1 MSEFDTLK
9 DLKADLKKKITEERQ
24 KDADRVFEEN
34 LMNQV
39 AENITADIPDVMV
52 ENQAHQFLDNFKMQ
66 LAQQGLQY
74 DQYMKA
80 TGTDEAQ
87 LLADAKEPALKQ
99 VRMDLAMAAII
110 KEENIDATDE
120 EVAAEFQRMADQYGM
135 DLETVKKYL
144 QAEQVKDQLKSQKAI
159 AVVVLTTVLLIGLGV
174 LFPSRP
180 VSFATLKAKLT
191 KRDAVAVFP
200 GRCWPE
206 RIVGA
211 VLSFGVLTALIFTVY
226 ASNTLYN
233 SFRVSNAYYVPSVFN
248 ELGFPYCFCHQF
260 TTYPVD
266 KPEGFSKSE
275 AAGWE
280 TGGQTGL
287 GKDVSVILVMNEAFS
302 DLTDQSM
309 FNWTEETD
317 PLPNLHALQK
327 DPHAL
332 SGHIVVP
339 GFAGGTAN
347 TEFDAL
353 TGMQTTA
360 LSVTATSAM
369 RVVNRNLDSLF
380 RVFGADGYRTSFYHP
395 GDAWFYNRENVY
407 RWLGAEHEV
416 FAKDMKNL
424 EYKGRWVTDDYMA
437 GLIEEEFETAVSEGR
452 PLFNY
457 TTTIQNHMS
466 YTADKYGEGYVF
478 PPVSTT
484 ADISPETRSML
495 EVYTEGVRDA
505 DAMLGRL
512 TAYFAEREEPVVLV
526 FYGDHLPYLGDN
538 QKGYAELGSEVSIP
552 ENERED
558 ILCSYKTPYV
568 LWANDA
574 AADTLNWSEAVAALD
589 LPEDGVLSASFLG
602 SVLLDLTGRAG
613 ESPWFDFLSS
623 LRRIAPVVQKK
634 TYILAD
640 GSVLPQRILNEQT
653 DEASMELKDAVRK
666 WRCWS
671 YYKLKYAD
679 VG

>member
-1 MSEFDTLK
+1 MKGLYVLK
-9 DLKADLKKKITEERQ
+9 EKRIYKRELPLW
-24 KDADRVFEEN
+24 
-34 LMNQV
+34 
-39 AENITADIPDVMV
+39 
-52 ENQAHQFLDNFKMQ
+52 
-66 LAQQGLQY
+66 GS
-74 DQYMKA
+74 
-80 TGTDEAQ
+80 
-87 LLADAKEPALKQ
+87 LLAAVLLAGCITLLALWCQPNALRTVLAGFKAQPLLIVLNALPIGLLLLAFAFLFRNVFYSGALVNFFVCALSLANRVKIEVRDEPVFPRDFSLLRE
-99 VRMDLAMAAII
+99 VGSAIQSFDI
-110 KEENIDATDE
+110 RYP
-120 EVAAEFQRMADQYGM
+120 V
-135 DLETVKKYL
+135 
-144 QAEQVKDQLKSQKAI
+144 KAI
-159 AVVVLTTVLLIGLGV
+159 AVVVLTTALLVGLGV

-180 VSFATLKAKLT
+180 VSFAALKAKLT
-191 KRDAVAVFP
+191 KRDAAAAFP
-200 GRCWPE
+200 GRGWPE

-226 ASNTLYN
+226 ASNDLYN
-233 SFRVSNAYYVPSVFN
+233 SFRVSNAYYVPAVFN

-280 TGGQTGL
+280 TGEQPGL
-287 GKDVSVILVMNEAFS
+287 GKDVNIIMVMNEAFS
-302 DLTDQSM
+302 DITDGSM
-309 FNWTEETD
+309 FNWAEGDD
-317 PLPNLHALQK
+317 PLPNLHALQN

-332 SGHIVVP
+332 TGHIVVP

-347 TEFDAL
+347 TEFDVL
-353 TGMQTTA
+353 TGMQTNA
-360 LSVTATSAM
+360 LSDTTTSAM
-369 RVVNRNLDSLF
+369 RVINRNLDSLF
-380 RVFGADGYRTSFYHP
+380 RVFDADGYRTSFYHP

-416 FAKDMKNL
+416 FAKDMKDL

-437 GLIEEEFETAVSEGR
+437 GQIEQEFETAVSEGR

-466 YTADKYGEGYVF
+466 YTADKYGEGHTF
-478 PPVSTT
+478 APVSVT
-484 ADISPETRSML
+484 ADISDETRTML

-512 TAYFAEREEPVVLV
+512 TAYFAERSEPVVLV

-538 QKGYAELGSEVSIP
+538 QKGYAELGSEVAIA
-552 ENERED
+552 ENDRTD

-568 LWANDA
+568 IWTNAA
-574 AADTLNWSEAVAALD
+574 AADALD
-589 LPEDGVLSASFLG
+589 WEAAAKQLVLPEDGTVSAAFLG
-602 SVLLDLTGRAG
+602 SVLLDLTGRGG

-623 LRRIAPVVQKK
+623 VRRLVPVVQKK
-634 TYILAD
+634 IYILTD
-640 GSVLPQRILNEQT
+640 GELIANRDLLERT
-653 DEASMELKDAVRK
+653 DETAAALKAAIRK

-671 YYKLKYAD
+671 YYKLKYAE

>member
-1 MSEFDTLK
+1 MKEKRFH
-9 DLKADLKKKITEERQ
+9 KIELPLWGS
-24 KDADRVFEEN
+24 F
-34 LMNQV
+34 
-39 AENITADIPDVMV
+39 
-52 ENQAHQFLDNFKMQ
+52 
-66 LAQQGLQY
+66 
-74 DQYMKA
+74 
-80 TGTDEAQ
+80 
-87 LLADAKEPALKQ
+87 LLAVLLAGCITLLALWCQPNALRSVLAVFRGQPLLIVLNALPVGLLLLTFAFLFRNVFYSGALVNFFVCALSLANRVKIEVRDEPVFPRDFSLLRE
-99 VRMDLAMAAII
+99 VGSAIQSFDI
-110 KEENIDATDE
+110 RYP
-120 EVAAEFQRMADQYGM
+120 V
-135 DLETVKKYL
+135 
-144 QAEQVKDQLKSQKAI
+144 KAI
-159 AVVVLTTVLLIGLGV
+159 AVVVLTTALLVGLGV

-180 VSFATLKAKLT
+180 VSFAALKAKLT
-191 KRDAVAVFP
+191 KRDAAAAFP
-200 GRCWPE
+200 GRGWPE

-226 ASNTLYN
+226 ASNDLYN
-233 SFRVSNAYYVPSVFN
+233 SFRVSNAYYVPAVFN

-280 TGGQTGL
+280 TGEQPGL
-287 GKDVSVILVMNEAFS
+287 GKDVNIIMVMNEAFS
-302 DLTDQSM
+302 DITDGSM
-309 FNWTEETD
+309 FNWAEGDD
-317 PLPNLHALQK
+317 PLPNLHALQN

-332 SGHIVVP
+332 TGHIVVP

-347 TEFDAL
+347 TEFDVL
-353 TGMQTTA
+353 TGMQTNA
-360 LSVTATSAM
+360 LSDTTTSAM
-369 RVVNRNLDSLF
+369 RVINRNLDSLF
-380 RVFGADGYRTSFYHP
+380 RVFDADGYRTSFYHP

-416 FAKDMKNL
+416 FAKDMKDL

-437 GLIEEEFETAVSEGR
+437 GQIEQEFETAVSEGR

-466 YTADKYGEGYVF
+466 YTADKYGEGHTF
-478 PPVSTT
+478 APVSVT
-484 ADISPETRSML
+484 ADISDETRTML

-512 TAYFAEREEPVVLV
+512 TAYFAERSEPVVLV

-538 QKGYAELGSEVSIP
+538 QKGYAELGSEVAIA
-552 ENERED
+552 ENDRTD

-568 LWANDA
+568 IWTNAA
-574 AADTLNWSEAVAALD
+574 AADALD
-589 LPEDGVLSASFLG
+589 WEAAAKQLALPEDGTVSAAFLG
-602 SVLLDLTGRAG
+602 SVLLDLTGRGG

-623 LRRIAPVVQKK
+623 VRRLVPVVQKK
-634 TYILAD
+634 IYILTD
-640 GSVLPQRILNEQT
+640 GELIANRDLLERT
-653 DEASMELKDAVRK
+653 DETAAALKAAIRK

-671 YYKLKYAD
+671 YYKLKYAE

>member
-1 MSEFDTLK
+1 MKGLYVLK
-9 DLKADLKKKITEERQ
+9 EKRIYKRELPLW
-24 KDADRVFEEN
+24 
-34 LMNQV
+34 
-39 AENITADIPDVMV
+39 
-52 ENQAHQFLDNFKMQ
+52 
-66 LAQQGLQY
+66 GS
-74 DQYMKA
+74 
-80 TGTDEAQ
+80 
-87 LLADAKEPALKQ
+87 LLAAVLLAGCITLLALWCQPNALRTVLAGFKAQPLLIVLNALPIGLLLLAFAFLFRNVFYSGALVNFFVCALSLANRVKIEVRDEPVFPRDFSLLRE
-99 VRMDLAMAAII
+99 VGSAIQSYDI
-110 KEENIDATDE
+110 RYP
-120 EVAAEFQRMADQYGM
+120 V
-135 DLETVKKYL
+135 
-144 QAEQVKDQLKSQKAI
+144 KAI

-180 VSFATLKAKLT
+180 VSFAALKAKLT

-266 KPEGFSKSE
+266 RPEGFSKSE

-280 TGGQTGL
+280 TGGQAGL

-302 DLTDQSM
+302 DLTDQPM
-309 FNWTEETD
+309 FNRTEETD

-327 DPHAL
+327 DPHTL

-353 TGMQTTA
+353 TGMQTNA

-466 YTADKYGEGYVF
+466 YTADKYGEGHTF
-478 PPVSTT
+478 APVSTT

-574 AADTLNWSEAVAALD
+574 AADTLNWNEAVAALD

-653 DEASMELKDAVRK
+653 DESSMELKDAVRK

>member
-1 MSEFDTLK
+1 MKGLYVLK
-9 DLKADLKKKITEERQ
+9 EKRIYKRELPLW
-24 KDADRVFEEN
+24 
-34 LMNQV
+34 
-39 AENITADIPDVMV
+39 
-52 ENQAHQFLDNFKMQ
+52 
-66 LAQQGLQY
+66 GS
-74 DQYMKA
+74 
-80 TGTDEAQ
+80 
-87 LLADAKEPALKQ
+87 LLAAVLLAGCITLLALWCQPNALRTVLAGFKAQPLLIVLNALPIGLLLLAFAFLFRNVFYSGALVNFFVCALSLANRVKIEVRDEPVFPRDFSLLRE
-99 VRMDLAMAAII
+99 VGSAIQSFDI
-110 KEENIDATDE
+110 RYP
-120 EVAAEFQRMADQYGM
+120 V
-135 DLETVKKYL
+135 
-144 QAEQVKDQLKSQKAI
+144 KAI
-159 AVVVLTTVLLIGLGV
+159 AVVVLTTALLVGLGV

-180 VSFATLKAKLT
+180 VSFAALKAKLT
-191 KRDAVAVFP
+191 KRDAAAAFP

-226 ASNTLYN
+226 ASNDLYN

-280 TGGQTGL
+280 TGEQSGL
-287 GKDVSVILVMNEAFS
+287 GKDVNIIMVMNEAFS
-302 DLTDQSM
+302 DITDGSM
-309 FNWTEETD
+309 FNWAEGDD
-317 PLPNLHALQK
+317 PLPNLHALQN

-332 SGHIVVP
+332 TGHIVVP

-347 TEFDAL
+347 TEFDVL
-353 TGMQTTA
+353 TGMQTNA
-360 LSVTATSAM
+360 LSDTTTSAM
-369 RVVNRNLDSLF
+369 RVINRNLDSLF
-380 RVFGADGYRTSFYHP
+380 RVFDADGYRTSFYHP

-416 FAKDMKNL
+416 FAKDMKDL

-437 GLIEEEFETAVSEGR
+437 GQIEQEFETAVSEGR

-466 YTADKYGEGYVF
+466 YTADKYGEGHTF
-478 PPVSTT
+478 APVSVT
-484 ADISPETRSML
+484 ADISDETRTML

-512 TAYFAEREEPVVLV
+512 TAYFAERSEPVVLV

-538 QKGYAELGSEVSIP
+538 QKGYAELGSEVAIA
-552 ENERED
+552 ENDRTD

-568 LWANDA
+568 IWTNAA
-574 AADTLNWSEAVAALD
+574 AADALD
-589 LPEDGVLSASFLG
+589 WEAAAKQLALPEDGTVSAAFLG
-602 SVLLDLTGRAG
+602 SVLLDLTGRGG

-623 LRRIAPVVQKK
+623 VRRLVPVVQKK
-634 TYILAD
+634 IYILTD
-640 GSVLPQRILNEQT
+640 GELIANRDLLERT
-653 DEASMELKDAVRK
+653 DETAAALKAAIRK

-671 YYKLKYAD
+671 YYKLKYAE

>member
-1 MSEFDTLK
+1 MKGLYVLK
-9 DLKADLKKKITEERQ
+9 EKRIYKRELPLW
-24 KDADRVFEEN
+24 
-34 LMNQV
+34 
-39 AENITADIPDVMV
+39 
-52 ENQAHQFLDNFKMQ
+52 
-66 LAQQGLQY
+66 GS
-74 DQYMKA
+74 
-80 TGTDEAQ
+80 
-87 LLADAKEPALKQ
+87 LLAAVLLAGCITLLALWCQPNALRTVLAGFKAQPLLIVLNALPIGLLLLTFAFLFRNVFYSGALVNFFVCALSLANRVKIEVRDEPVFPRDFSLLRE
-99 VRMDLAMAAII
+99 VGSAIQSYDI
-110 KEENIDATDE
+110 RYP
-120 EVAAEFQRMADQYGM
+120 V
-135 DLETVKKYL
+135 
-144 QAEQVKDQLKSQKAI
+144 KAI
-159 AVVVLTTVLLIGLGV
+159 AVVVLTTALLIGLGV

-180 VSFATLKAKLT
+180 VSFAALKAKLT

-206 RIVGA
+206 RILGA

-302 DLTDQSM
+302 DLTDQPM

-327 DPHAL
+327 DPHTL

-347 TEFDAL
+347 TEFDVL
-353 TGMQTTA
+353 TGMQTNA

-416 FAKDMKNL
+416 FAKDMKDL

-466 YTADKYGEGYVF
+466 YTADKYGEGY
-478 PPVSTT
+478 
-484 ADISPETRSML
+484 A
-495 EVYTEGVRDA
+495 
-505 DAMLGRL
+505 
-512 TAYFAEREEPVVLV
+512 FAPGLHH
-526 FYGDHLPYLGDN
+526 G
-538 QKGYAELGSEVSIP
+538 GY
-552 ENERED
+552 
-558 ILCSYKTPYV
+558 
-568 LWANDA
+568 
-574 AADTLNWSEAVAALD
+574 
-589 LPEDGVLSASFLG
+589 
-602 SVLLDLTGRAG
+602 
-613 ESPWFDFLSS
+613 
-623 LRRIAPVVQKK
+623 LRRRPAPCWRSTPK
-634 TYILAD
+634 
-640 GSVLPQRILNEQT
+640 
-653 DEASMELKDAVRK
+653 ASGTPTP
-666 WRCWS
+666 CW
-671 YYKLKYAD
+671 A
-679 VG
+679 G

>member
-1 MSEFDTLK
+1 MKEKRFH
-9 DLKADLKKKITEERQ
+9 KIELPLWGS
-24 KDADRVFEEN
+24 F
-34 LMNQV
+34 
-39 AENITADIPDVMV
+39 
-52 ENQAHQFLDNFKMQ
+52 
-66 LAQQGLQY
+66 
-74 DQYMKA
+74 
-80 TGTDEAQ
+80 
-87 LLADAKEPALKQ
+87 LLAVLLAGCITLLALWCQPNALRTVLAVFRGQPLLIVLNALPVGLLLLTFAFLFRNIFYSGALVNFFVCALSLANRVKIEVRDEPVFPRDFSLLRE
-99 VRMDLAMAAII
+99 VGSAIQSYDI
-110 KEENIDATDE
+110 RYP
-120 EVAAEFQRMADQYGM
+120 V
-135 DLETVKKYL
+135 
-144 QAEQVKDQLKSQKAI
+144 KAI
-159 AVVVLTTVLLIGLGV
+159 AVVALTTVLLIGLGV

-180 VSFATLKAKLT
+180 VSFAALKAKLT

-200 GRCWPE
+200 GRCWIE

-226 ASNTLYN
+226 ASNDLYN
-233 SFRVSNAYYVPSVFN
+233 SFRVSNAYYVPAVFN

-280 TGGQTGL
+280 TGEQPGL
-287 GKDVSVILVMNEAFS
+287 GKDVNIIMVMNEAFS
-302 DLTDQSM
+302 DITDGSM
-309 FNWTEETD
+309 FNWAEGDD
-317 PLPNLHALQK
+317 PLPNLHALQN

-332 SGHIVVP
+332 TGHIVVP

-347 TEFDAL
+347 TEFDVL
-353 TGMQTTA
+353 TGMQTNA
-360 LSVTATSAM
+360 LSDTTTSAM
-369 RVVNRNLDSLF
+369 RVINRNLDSLF

-407 RWLGAEHEV
+407 RWLGAENTV
-416 FAKDMKNL
+416 FAKDMQDP

-437 GLIEEEFETAVSEGR
+437 GQIEEEFETAVSEGR

-466 YTADKYGEGYVF
+466 YTADKYGEGHTF
-478 PPVSTT
+478 APVSVT
-484 ADISPETRSML
+484 ADISDETRTML

-512 TAYFAEREEPVVLV
+512 TAYFAERSEPVVLV

-538 QKGYAELGSEVSIP
+538 QKGYAELGSEVAIA
-552 ENERED
+552 ENDRTD

-568 LWANDA
+568 IWTNAA
-574 AADTLNWSEAVAALD
+574 AADALD
-589 LPEDGVLSASFLG
+589 WEAAAKQLVLPEDGTVSAAFLG
-602 SVLLDLTGRAG
+602 SVLLDLTGRGG

-623 LRRIAPVVQKK
+623 VRRLVPVVQKK
-634 TYILAD
+634 IYILTD
-640 GSVLPQRILNEQT
+640 GELIANRDLLERT
-653 DEASMELKDAVRK
+653 DETAAALKAAIRK

-671 YYKLKYAD
+671 YYKLKYAE

>member
-1 MSEFDTLK
+1 MKGLYVLK
-9 DLKADLKKKITEERQ
+9 EKRIYKRELPLW
-24 KDADRVFEEN
+24 
-34 LMNQV
+34 
-39 AENITADIPDVMV
+39 
-52 ENQAHQFLDNFKMQ
+52 
-66 LAQQGLQY
+66 GS
-74 DQYMKA
+74 
-80 TGTDEAQ
+80 
-87 LLADAKEPALKQ
+87 LLAAVLLAGCITLLALWCQPNALRTVLAGFKAQPLLIVLNALPIGLLLLAFAFLFRNVFYSGALVNFFVCALSLANRVKIEVRDEPVFPRDFSLLRE
-99 VRMDLAMAAII
+99 VGSAIQSYDI
-110 KEENIDATDE
+110 RYP
-120 EVAAEFQRMADQYGM
+120 V
-135 DLETVKKYL
+135 
-144 QAEQVKDQLKSQKAI
+144 KAI
-159 AVVVLTTVLLIGLGV
+159 AVVALTTALLIGLGV

-180 VSFATLKAKLT
+180 VSFAALKAKLT

-200 GRCWPE
+200 GRCWLE

-302 DLTDQSM
+302 DLTDQPM

-353 TGMQTTA
+353 TGMQTNA

-538 QKGYAELGSEVSIP
+538 QKGYAELESEVSIP

>member
-1 MSEFDTLK
+1 MKGLYVLK
-9 DLKADLKKKITEERQ
+9 EKRIYKRELPLW
-24 KDADRVFEEN
+24 
-34 LMNQV
+34 
-39 AENITADIPDVMV
+39 
-52 ENQAHQFLDNFKMQ
+52 
-66 LAQQGLQY
+66 GS
-74 DQYMKA
+74 
-80 TGTDEAQ
+80 
-87 LLADAKEPALKQ
+87 LLAAVLLAGCITLLALWCQPNALRTVLAGFKAQPLLIVLNALPIGLLLLAFAFLFRNVFYSGALVNFFVCALSLANRVKIEVRDEPVFPRDFSLLRE
-99 VRMDLAMAAII
+99 VGSAIQSYDI
-110 KEENIDATDE
+110 RYP
-120 EVAAEFQRMADQYGM
+120 V
-135 DLETVKKYL
+135 
-144 QAEQVKDQLKSQKAI
+144 KAI
-159 AVVVLTTVLLIGLGV
+159 AVVALTTVLLIGLGV

-180 VSFATLKAKLT
+180 VSLAALKAKLT
-191 KRDAVAVFP
+191 KRGTVAVFP
-200 GRCWPE
+200 GRCWLE

-211 VLSFGVLTALIFTVY
+211 AVSLGVLVGLIFTVY
-226 ASNTLYN
+226 ASNGLYN

-302 DLTDQSM
+302 DLTDQPM

-327 DPHAL
+327 DPHTL

-353 TGMQTTA
+353 TGMQTNA

-437 GLIEEEFETAVSEGR
+437 GLIEQEFADTVAAGET
-452 PLFNY
+452 LFHY

-466 YTADKYGEGYVF
+466 YTLDKYGESYAYPEV
-478 PPVSTT
+478 PLNTAVS
-484 ADISPETRSML
+484 DEVETLLR
-495 EVYTEGVRDA
+495 VYTEGARDA

-512 TAYFAEREEPVVLV
+512 VDTFSAVEEPVVLV
-526 FYGDHLPYLGDN
+526 FFGDHLPYLGDN
-538 QKGYAELGSEVSIP
+538 QLAYAELGFTARP
-552 ENERED
+552 EWD
-558 ILCSYKTPYV
+558 ALTSYETPYV
-568 LWANDA
+568 IWANDA
-574 AADTLNWSEAVAALD
+574 AAQALDWEAAVASLD
-589 LPEDGVLSASFLG
+589 LPEDGRLSASFLG
-602 SVLLDLTGRAG
+602 AAVLELTGRTG
-613 ESPWFDFLSS
+613 ESPWFDFLNQ
-623 LRRIAPVVQKK
+623 LRRELPVVQKQA
-634 TYILAD
+634 YQLAD
-640 GSVLPQRILNEQT
+640 GTVTDQLTEEQ
-653 DEASMELKDAVRK
+653 AAKIAK
-666 WRCWS
+666 WRQWS
-671 YYKLKYAD
+671 YYKLMYKEID
-679 VG
+679 

>member
-1 MSEFDTLK
+1 MKEKRFH
-9 DLKADLKKKITEERQ
+9 KIELPLWGS
-24 KDADRVFEEN
+24 F
-34 LMNQV
+34 
-39 AENITADIPDVMV
+39 
-52 ENQAHQFLDNFKMQ
+52 
-66 LAQQGLQY
+66 
-74 DQYMKA
+74 
-80 TGTDEAQ
+80 
-87 LLADAKEPALKQ
+87 LLAVLLAGCITLLALWCQPNALRTVLAGFKAQPLLIVLNALPIGLLLLAFAFLFRNIFYSGALVNFFVCALSLANRVKIEVRDEPVFPRDFSLLRE
-99 VRMDLAMAAII
+99 VGSAIQSFDI
-110 KEENIDATDE
+110 RYP
-120 EVAAEFQRMADQYGM
+120 V
-135 DLETVKKYL
+135 
-144 QAEQVKDQLKSQKAI
+144 KAI
-159 AVVVLTTVLLIGLGV
+159 AVVVLTTALLVGLGV

-180 VSFATLKAKLT
+180 VSFAALKAKLT
-191 KRDAVAVFP
+191 KRDAAAAFP
-200 GRCWPE
+200 GRGWPE

-226 ASNTLYN
+226 ASNDLYN
-233 SFRVSNAYYVPSVFN
+233 SFRVSNAYYVPAVFN

-280 TGGQTGL
+280 TGEQPGL
-287 GKDVSVILVMNEAFS
+287 GKDVNIIMVMNEAFS
-302 DLTDQSM
+302 DITDGSM
-309 FNWTEETD
+309 FNWAEGDD
-317 PLPNLHALQK
+317 PLPNLHALQN

-332 SGHIVVP
+332 TGHIVVP

-347 TEFDAL
+347 TEFDVL
-353 TGMQTTA
+353 TGMQTNA
-360 LSVTATSAM
+360 LSDTTTSAM
-369 RVVNRNLDSLF
+369 RVINRNLDSLF
-380 RVFGADGYRTSFYHP
+380 RVFDADGYRTSFYHP

-416 FAKDMKNL
+416 FAKDMKDL

-437 GLIEEEFETAVSEGR
+437 GQIEQEFETAVSEGR

-466 YTADKYGEGYVF
+466 YTADKYGEGHTF
-478 PPVSTT
+478 APVSVT
-484 ADISPETRSML
+484 ADISDETRTML

-512 TAYFAEREEPVVLV
+512 TAYFAERSEPVVLV

-538 QKGYAELGSEVSIP
+538 QKGYAELGSEVAIA
-552 ENERED
+552 ENDRTD

-568 LWANDA
+568 IWTNAA
-574 AADTLNWSEAVAALD
+574 AADALD
-589 LPEDGVLSASFLG
+589 WEAAAKQLVLPEDGTVSAAFLG
-602 SVLLDLTGRAG
+602 SVLLDLTGRGG

-623 LRRIAPVVQKK
+623 VRRLVPVVQKK
-634 TYILAD
+634 IYILTD
-640 GSVLPQRILNEQT
+640 GELIANRDLLERT
-653 DEASMELKDAVRK
+653 DETAAALKAAIRK

-671 YYKLKYAD
+671 YYKLKYAE

>member
-1 MSEFDTLK
+1 MKGLYVLK
-9 DLKADLKKKITEERQ
+9 EKRIYKRELPLW
-24 KDADRVFEEN
+24 
-34 LMNQV
+34 
-39 AENITADIPDVMV
+39 
-52 ENQAHQFLDNFKMQ
+52 
-66 LAQQGLQY
+66 GS
-74 DQYMKA
+74 
-80 TGTDEAQ
+80 
-87 LLADAKEPALKQ
+87 LLAAVLLAGCITLLALWCQPNALRTVLAGFKAQPLLIVLNALPIGLLLLAFAFLFRNVFYSGALVNFFVCALSLANRVKIEVRDEPVFPRDFSLLRE
-99 VRMDLAMAAII
+99 VGSAIQSYDI
-110 KEENIDATDE
+110 RYP
-120 EVAAEFQRMADQYGM
+120 V
-135 DLETVKKYL
+135 
-144 QAEQVKDQLKSQKAI
+144 KAI
-159 AVVVLTTVLLIGLGV
+159 AVVVLTTALLIGLGV

-180 VSFATLKAKLT
+180 VSFAALKAKLT

-206 RIVGA
+206 RILGA

-280 TGGQTGL
+280 TGEQSGL
-287 GKDVSVILVMNEAFS
+287 GKDVNIIMVMNEAFS
-302 DLTDQSM
+302 DITDGSM
-309 FNWTEETD
+309 FNWAEGDD
-317 PLPNLHALQK
+317 PLPNLHALQN

-332 SGHIVVP
+332 TGHIVVP

-347 TEFDAL
+347 TEFDVL
-353 TGMQTTA
+353 TGMQTNA
-360 LSVTATSAM
+360 LSDTTTSAM
-369 RVVNRNLDSLF
+369 RVINRNLDSLF
-380 RVFGADGYRTSFYHP
+380 RVFDADGYRTSFYHP

-416 FAKDMKNL
+416 FAKDMKDL

-437 GLIEEEFETAVSEGR
+437 GQIEQEFETAVSEGR

-466 YTADKYGEGYVF
+466 YTADKYGEGHTF
-478 PPVSTT
+478 APVSVT
-484 ADISPETRSML
+484 ADISDETRTML

-512 TAYFAEREEPVVLV
+512 TAYFAERSEPVVLV

-538 QKGYAELGSEVSIP
+538 QKGYAELGSEVAIA
-552 ENERED
+552 ENDRTD

-568 LWANDA
+568 IWTNAA
-574 AADTLNWSEAVAALD
+574 AADALD
-589 LPEDGVLSASFLG
+589 WEAAAKQLALPEDGTVSAAFLG
-602 SVLLDLTGRAG
+602 SVLLDLTDRAG

>member
-1 MSEFDTLK
+1 MKGLYVLK
-9 DLKADLKKKITEERQ
+9 EERIY
-24 KDADRVFEEN
+24 KRE
-34 LMNQV
+34 L
-39 AENITADIPDVMV
+39 P
-52 ENQAHQFLDNFKMQ
+52 LW
-66 LAQQGLQY
+66 GS
-74 DQYMKA
+74 
-80 TGTDEAQ
+80 
-87 LLADAKEPALKQ
+87 LLAAVLLAGCITLLALWCQPNALRTVLAGFKAQPLLIVLNALPVGLLLLTFAFLFRNVFYSGALVNFFVCALSLANRVKIEVRDEPVFPRDFSLLRE
-99 VRMDLAMAAII
+99 VGSAIQSYDI
-110 KEENIDATDE
+110 RYP
-120 EVAAEFQRMADQYGM
+120 V
-135 DLETVKKYL
+135 
-144 QAEQVKDQLKSQKAI
+144 KAI
-159 AVVVLTTVLLIGLGV
+159 AVVVLTTALLVGLGV

-180 VSFATLKAKLT
+180 VSFAALKAKLT
-191 KRDAVAVFP
+191 KRDAAAAFP
-200 GRCWPE
+200 GRGWPE

-226 ASNTLYN
+226 ASNDLYN
-233 SFRVSNAYYVPSVFN
+233 SFRVSNAYYVPAVFN

-280 TGGQTGL
+280 TGEQSGL
-287 GKDVSVILVMNEAFS
+287 GKDVNIIMVMNEAFS
-302 DLTDQSM
+302 DITDDSM
-309 FNWTEETD
+309 FNWAEGDD
-317 PLPNLHALQK
+317 PLSNLHALQN

-332 SGHIVVP
+332 TGHIVVP

-347 TEFDAL
+347 TEFDVL
-353 TGMQTTA
+353 TGMQTNA
-360 LSVTATSAM
+360 LSDTTTSAM
-369 RVVNRNLDSLF
+369 RVINRNLDSLF
-380 RVFGADGYRTSFYHP
+380 RVFDADGYRTSFYHP

-416 FAKDMKNL
+416 FAKDMKDL

-466 YTADKYGEGYVF
+466 YTADKYGEGHTF
-478 PPVSTT
+478 APVSVT
-484 ADISPETRSML
+484 ADISDETRTML

-512 TAYFAEREEPVVLV
+512 TAYFAERSEPVVLV

-538 QKGYAELGSEVSIP
+538 QKGYAELGSEVAIA
-552 ENERED
+552 ENDRTD

-568 LWANDA
+568 IWTNAADALDWEA
-574 AADTLNWSEAVAALD
+574 AAKQLA
-589 LPEDGVLSASFLG
+589 LPEDGTVSAAFLG
-602 SVLLDLTGRAG
+602 SVLLDLTDRAG

-671 YYKLKYAD
+671 YYKLKYAE

>member
-1 MSEFDTLK
+1 MKGLYVLK
-9 DLKADLKKKITEERQ
+9 EKRIYKRELPLW
-24 KDADRVFEEN
+24 
-34 LMNQV
+34 
-39 AENITADIPDVMV
+39 
-52 ENQAHQFLDNFKMQ
+52 
-66 LAQQGLQY
+66 GS
-74 DQYMKA
+74 
-80 TGTDEAQ
+80 
-87 LLADAKEPALKQ
+87 LLAAVLLAGCITLLALWCQPNALQTVLAGFKAQPLLIVLNALPIGLLLLTFAFLFRNVFYSGALVNFFVCALSLANRVKIEVRDEPVFPRDFSLLRE
-99 VRMDLAMAAII
+99 VGSAIQSYDI
-110 KEENIDATDE
+110 RYP
-120 EVAAEFQRMADQYGM
+120 V
-135 DLETVKKYL
+135 
-144 QAEQVKDQLKSQKAI
+144 KAI
-159 AVVVLTTVLLIGLGV
+159 AVVVLTTALLIGLGV

-180 VSFATLKAKLT
+180 VSFAALKAKLT

-206 RIVGA
+206 RILGA

-287 GKDVSVILVMNEAFS
+287 GKDISVILVMNEAFS
-302 DLTDQSM
+302 DLTDQPM

-327 DPHAL
+327 DPHTL

-347 TEFDAL
+347 TEFDVL
-353 TGMQTTA
+353 TGMQTNA

-416 FAKDMKNL
+416 FAKDMKDL

-437 GLIEEEFETAVSEGR
+437 GLIEEKFETAVSEGR

-512 TAYFAEREEPVVLV
+512 TAYFAERDEPVVLV

-574 AADTLNWSEAVAALD
+574 AADALNWNEAVAALD

>member
-1 MSEFDTLK
+1 MKGLYVLK
-9 DLKADLKKKITEERQ
+9 EKRIYKRELPLW
-24 KDADRVFEEN
+24 
-34 LMNQV
+34 
-39 AENITADIPDVMV
+39 
-52 ENQAHQFLDNFKMQ
+52 
-66 LAQQGLQY
+66 GS
-74 DQYMKA
+74 
-80 TGTDEAQ
+80 
-87 LLADAKEPALKQ
+87 LLAAVLLAGCITLLALWCQPNALRTVLAVFKAQPLLIVLNALPIGLLLLAFAFLFRNIFYSGALVNFFVCALSLANRVKIEVRDEPVFPRDFSLLRE
-99 VRMDLAMAAII
+99 VGSAIQSFDI
-110 KEENIDATDE
+110 RYP
-120 EVAAEFQRMADQYGM
+120 V
-135 DLETVKKYL
+135 
-144 QAEQVKDQLKSQKAI
+144 KAI
-159 AVVVLTTVLLIGLGV
+159 AVVVLTTALLVGLGV
-174 LFPSRP
+174 LFPSHP
-180 VSFATLKAKLT
+180 VSFAALKAKLT
-191 KRDAVAVFP
+191 KRDAAAAFP

-226 ASNTLYN
+226 ASNDLYN
-233 SFRVSNAYYVPSVFN
+233 SFRVSNAYYVPAVFN

-280 TGGQTGL
+280 TGEQSGL
-287 GKDVSVILVMNEAFS
+287 GKDVNIIMVMNEAFS
-302 DLTDQSM
+302 DITDGSM
-309 FNWTEETD
+309 FNWAEGDD
-317 PLPNLHALQK
+317 PLPNLHALQN

-332 SGHIVVP
+332 TGHIVVP

-347 TEFDAL
+347 TEFDVL
-353 TGMQTTA
+353 TGMQTNA
-360 LSVTATSAM
+360 LSDTTTSAM
-369 RVVNRNLDSLF
+369 RVINRNLDSLF

-407 RWLGAEHEV
+407 RWLGAENTV
-416 FAKDMKNL
+416 FAKDMQDP

-437 GLIEEEFETAVSEGR
+437 GQIEQEFETAVSEGR

-466 YTADKYGEGYVF
+466 YTADKYGEGHTF
-478 PPVSTT
+478 APVSVT
-484 ADISPETRSML
+484 ADISDETRTML

-512 TAYFAEREEPVVLV
+512 TAYFAERSEPVVLV

-538 QKGYAELGSEVSIP
+538 QKGYAELGSEVAIA
-552 ENERED
+552 ENDRTD

-568 LWANDA
+568 IWTNAA
-574 AADTLNWSEAVAALD
+574 AADALD
-589 LPEDGVLSASFLG
+589 WEAAAKQLALPEDGTVSAAFLG
-602 SVLLDLTGRAG
+602 SVLLDLTGRGG

-623 LRRIAPVVQKK
+623 VRRLVPVVQKK
-634 TYILAD
+634 IYILTD
-640 GSVLPQRILNEQT
+640 GELIANRDLLERT
-653 DEASMELKDAVRK
+653 DETAAALKAAIRK

-671 YYKLKYAD
+671 YYKLKYAE

>member
-1 MSEFDTLK
+1 MKGLYVLK
-9 DLKADLKKKITEERQ
+9 EKRIYKRELPLW
-24 KDADRVFEEN
+24 
-34 LMNQV
+34 
-39 AENITADIPDVMV
+39 
-52 ENQAHQFLDNFKMQ
+52 
-66 LAQQGLQY
+66 GS
-74 DQYMKA
+74 
-80 TGTDEAQ
+80 
-87 LLADAKEPALKQ
+87 LLAAVLLAGCITLLALWCQPNALRTVLAGFKAQPLLIVLNALPIGLLLLAFAFLFRNVFYSGALVNFFVCALSLANRVKIEVRDEPVFPRDFSLLRE
-99 VRMDLAMAAII
+99 VGSAIQSFDI
-110 KEENIDATDE
+110 RYP
-120 EVAAEFQRMADQYGM
+120 V
-135 DLETVKKYL
+135 
-144 QAEQVKDQLKSQKAI
+144 KAI
-159 AVVVLTTVLLIGLGV
+159 AVVVLTTALLIGLGV

-180 VSFATLKAKLT
+180 VSFAALKAKLT

-206 RIVGA
+206 RILGA

-280 TGGQTGL
+280 TGEQSGL
-287 GKDVSVILVMNEAFS
+287 GKDVNIIMVMNEAFS
-302 DLTDQSM
+302 DITDGSM
-309 FNWTEETD
+309 FNWAEGDD
-317 PLPNLHALQK
+317 PLPNLHALQN

-332 SGHIVVP
+332 TGHIVVP

-347 TEFDAL
+347 TEFDVL
-353 TGMQTTA
+353 TGMQTNA
-360 LSVTATSAM
+360 LSDTTTSAM
-369 RVVNRNLDSLF
+369 RVINRNLDSLF
-380 RVFGADGYRTSFYHP
+380 RVFDADGYRTSFYHP

-416 FAKDMKNL
+416 FAKDMKDL

-466 YTADKYGEGYVF
+466 YTADKYGEGHTF
-478 PPVSTT
+478 APVSVT
-484 ADISPETRSML
+484 ADISDETRTML

-512 TAYFAEREEPVVLV
+512 TAYFAERSEPVVLV

-538 QKGYAELGSEVSIP
+538 QKGYAELGSEVAIA
-552 ENERED
+552 ENDRTD

-568 LWANDA
+568 IWTNAA
-574 AADTLNWSEAVAALD
+574 AADALD
-589 LPEDGVLSASFLG
+589 WEAAAKQLALPEDGTVSAAFLG
-602 SVLLDLTGRAG
+602 SVLLDLTDRAG

>member
-1 MSEFDTLK
+1 MKGLYVLK
-9 DLKADLKKKITEERQ
+9 EKRIYKRELPLW
-24 KDADRVFEEN
+24 
-34 LMNQV
+34 
-39 AENITADIPDVMV
+39 
-52 ENQAHQFLDNFKMQ
+52 
-66 LAQQGLQY
+66 GS
-74 DQYMKA
+74 
-80 TGTDEAQ
+80 
-87 LLADAKEPALKQ
+87 LLAAVLLAGCITLLALWCQPNALRTVLAGFKAQPLLIVLNALPIGLLLLAFAFLFRNVFYSGALVNFFVCALSLANRVKIEVRDEPVFPRDFSLLRE
-99 VRMDLAMAAII
+99 VGSAIQSYDI
-110 KEENIDATDE
+110 RYP
-120 EVAAEFQRMADQYGM
+120 V
-135 DLETVKKYL
+135 
-144 QAEQVKDQLKSQKAI
+144 KAI
-159 AVVVLTTVLLIGLGV
+159 AVVVLTTALLVGLGV

-180 VSFATLKAKLT
+180 VSFAALKAKLT
-191 KRDAVAVFP
+191 KRDAAAAFP

-226 ASNTLYN
+226 ASNDLYN
-233 SFRVSNAYYVPSVFN
+233 SFRVSNAYYVPAVFN

-275 AAGWE
+275 ATGWE
-280 TGGQTGL
+280 TGEQPGL
-287 GKDVSVILVMNEAFS
+287 GKDVNIIMVMNEAFS
-302 DLTDQSM
+302 DITDDSM
-309 FNWTEETD
+309 FNWAEGDD
-317 PLPNLHALQK
+317 PLPNLHALQN

-332 SGHIVVP
+332 TGHIVVP

-347 TEFDAL
+347 TEFDVL
-353 TGMQTTA
+353 TGMQTNA
-360 LSVTATSAM
+360 LSDTTTSAM
-369 RVVNRNLDSLF
+369 RVINRNLDSLF
-380 RVFGADGYRTSFYHP
+380 RVFDADGYRTSFYHP

-416 FAKDMKNL
+416 FAKDMKDL

-466 YTADKYGEGYVF
+466 YTADKYGEGHTF
-478 PPVSTT
+478 APVSVT
-484 ADISPETRSML
+484 ADISDETRTML

-512 TAYFAEREEPVVLV
+512 TAYFAERSEPVVLV

-538 QKGYAELGSEVSIP
+538 QKGYAELGSEVAIA
-552 ENERED
+552 ENDRTD

-568 LWANDA
+568 IWTNAA
-574 AADTLNWSEAVAALD
+574 AADALD
-589 LPEDGVLSASFLG
+589 WEAAAKQLVLPEDGTVSAAFLG
-602 SVLLDLTGRAG
+602 SVLLDLTGRGG

-671 YYKLKYAD
+671 YYKLKYAE

>member
-1 MSEFDTLK
+1 MKGLYVLK
-9 DLKADLKKKITEERQ
+9 EKRIYKRELPLW
-24 KDADRVFEEN
+24 
-34 LMNQV
+34 
-39 AENITADIPDVMV
+39 
-52 ENQAHQFLDNFKMQ
+52 
-66 LAQQGLQY
+66 GS
-74 DQYMKA
+74 
-80 TGTDEAQ
+80 
-87 LLADAKEPALKQ
+87 LLAAVLLAGCITLLALWCQPNALRTVLAGFKAQPLLIVLNALPIGLLLLAFAFLFRNVFYSGALVNFFVCALSLANRVKIEVRDEPVFPRDFSLLRE
-99 VRMDLAMAAII
+99 VGSAIQSYDI
-110 KEENIDATDE
+110 RYP
-120 EVAAEFQRMADQYGM
+120 V
-135 DLETVKKYL
+135 
-144 QAEQVKDQLKSQKAI
+144 KAI

-180 VSFATLKAKLT
+180 VSFAALKAKLT

-211 VLSFGVLTALIFTVY
+211 VLSFGVLTALLFTVY

-275 AAGWE
+275 ATGWE
-280 TGGQTGL
+280 TGEQPGL
-287 GKDVSVILVMNEAFS
+287 GKDVNIIMVMNEAFS
-302 DLTDQSM
+302 DITNGSM
-309 FNWTEETD
+309 FNWAEGDD
-317 PLPNLHALQK
+317 PLPNLHALQN

-332 SGHIVVP
+332 TGHIVVP

-347 TEFDAL
+347 TEFDVL
-353 TGMQTTA
+353 TGMQTNA
-360 LSVTATSAM
+360 LSDTTTSAM
-369 RVVNRNLDSLF
+369 RVINRNLDSLF
-380 RVFGADGYRTSFYHP
+380 RVFDADGYRTSFYHP

-416 FAKDMKNL
+416 FAKDMKDL

-437 GLIEEEFETAVSEGR
+437 GQIEQEFETAVSEGR

-466 YTADKYGEGYVF
+466 YTADKYGEGHTF
-478 PPVSTT
+478 APVSVT
-484 ADISPETRSML
+484 ADISDETRTML

-512 TAYFAEREEPVVLV
+512 TAYFAERSEPVVLV

-538 QKGYAELGSEVSIP
+538 QKGYAELGSEVAIA
-552 ENERED
+552 ENDRTD

-568 LWANDA
+568 IWTNAA
-574 AADTLNWSEAVAALD
+574 AADALD
-589 LPEDGVLSASFLG
+589 WEAAAKQLALPEDGTVSAAFLG
-602 SVLLDLTGRAG
+602 SVLLDLTGRGG

-623 LRRIAPVVQKK
+623 VRRLVPVVQKK
-634 TYILAD
+634 IYILTD
-640 GSVLPQRILNEQT
+640 GELIANRDLLERT
-653 DEASMELKDAVRK
+653 DETAAALKAAIRK

-671 YYKLKYAD
+671 YYKLKYAE

>member
-1 MSEFDTLK
+1 MKEKRFH
-9 DLKADLKKKITEERQ
+9 KIELPLWGS
-24 KDADRVFEEN
+24 F
-34 LMNQV
+34 
-39 AENITADIPDVMV
+39 
-52 ENQAHQFLDNFKMQ
+52 
-66 LAQQGLQY
+66 
-74 DQYMKA
+74 
-80 TGTDEAQ
+80 
-87 LLADAKEPALKQ
+87 LLAVLLAGCITLLALWCQPNALRSVLAVFRGQPLLIVLNALPVGLLLLTFAFLFRNVFYSGALVNFFVCALSLANRVKIEVRDEPVFPRDFAL
-99 VRMDLAMAAII
+99 VREVGSAMQSYDIRYPVTAII
-110 KEENIDATDE
+110 A
-120 EVAAEFQRMADQYGM
+120 
-135 DLETVKKYL
+135 
-144 QAEQVKDQLKSQKAI
+144 
-159 AVVVLTTVLLIGLGV
+159 VVLTTALLVGLGV
-174 LFPSRP
+174 LFPSHP
-180 VSFATLKAKLT
+180 VSFAALKAKLT
-191 KRDAVAVFP
+191 KRDAAAAFP
-200 GRCWPE
+200 GRGWPE

-226 ASNTLYN
+226 ASNDLYN
-233 SFRVSNAYYVPSVFN
+233 SFRVSNAYYVPAVFN

-280 TGGQTGL
+280 TGEQSGL
-287 GKDVSVILVMNEAFS
+287 GKDVNIIMVMNEAFS
-302 DLTDQSM
+302 DITDGSM
-309 FNWTEETD
+309 FNWAEGDD
-317 PLPNLHALQK
+317 PLPNLHALQN

-332 SGHIVVP
+332 TGHIVVP

-347 TEFDAL
+347 TEFDVL
-353 TGMQTTA
+353 TGMQTNA
-360 LSVTATSAM
+360 LSDTTTSAM
-369 RVVNRNLDSLF
+369 RVINRNLDSLF
-380 RVFGADGYRTSFYHP
+380 RVFDADGYRTSFYHP

-416 FAKDMKNL
+416 FAKDMKDL

-466 YTADKYGEGYVF
+466 YTADKYGEGHTF
-478 PPVSTT
+478 APVSVT
-484 ADISPETRSML
+484 ADISDETRTML

-512 TAYFAEREEPVVLV
+512 TAYFAERSEPVVLV

-538 QKGYAELGSEVSIP
+538 QKGYAELGSEVAIA
-552 ENERED
+552 ENDRTD

-568 LWANDA
+568 IWTNAA
-574 AADTLNWSEAVAALD
+574 AADALD
-589 LPEDGVLSASFLG
+589 WEAAARQLALPEDGTVSAAFLG
-602 SVLLDLTGRAG
+602 SVLLDLTGRGG

-623 LRRIAPVVQKK
+623 VRRLVPVVQKK
-634 TYILAD
+634 IYILTD
-640 GSVLPQRILNEQT
+640 GELIANRDLLERT
-653 DEASMELKDAVRK
+653 DETAAALKAAIRK

-671 YYKLKYAD
+671 YYKLKYAE

>member
-1 MSEFDTLK
+1 MKEKRFH
-9 DLKADLKKKITEERQ
+9 KIELPLWGS
-24 KDADRVFEEN
+24 F
-34 LMNQV
+34 
-39 AENITADIPDVMV
+39 
-52 ENQAHQFLDNFKMQ
+52 
-66 LAQQGLQY
+66 
-74 DQYMKA
+74 
-80 TGTDEAQ
+80 
-87 LLADAKEPALKQ
+87 LLAVLLAGCITLLALWCQPNALRTVLAGFKAQPLLIVLNALPIGLLLLAFAFLFRNVFYSGALVNFFVCALSLANRVKIEVRDEPVFPRDFSLLRE
-99 VRMDLAMAAII
+99 VGSAIQSFDI
-110 KEENIDATDE
+110 RYP
-120 EVAAEFQRMADQYGM
+120 V
-135 DLETVKKYL
+135 
-144 QAEQVKDQLKSQKAI
+144 KAI
-159 AVVVLTTVLLIGLGV
+159 AVVVLTTALLVGLGV

-180 VSFATLKAKLT
+180 VSFAALKAKLT
-191 KRDAVAVFP
+191 KRDAAAAFP

-226 ASNTLYN
+226 ASNDLYN
-233 SFRVSNAYYVPSVFN
+233 SFRVSNAYYVPAVFN

-275 AAGWE
+275 ATGWE
-280 TGGQTGL
+280 TGEQPGL
-287 GKDVSVILVMNEAFS
+287 GKDVNIIMVMNEAFS
-302 DLTDQSM
+302 DITDGSM
-309 FNWTEETD
+309 FNWAEGDD
-317 PLPNLHALQK
+317 PLPNLHALQN

-332 SGHIVVP
+332 TGHIVVP

-347 TEFDAL
+347 TEFDVL
-353 TGMQTTA
+353 TGMQTNA
-360 LSVTATSAM
+360 LSDTTTSAM
-369 RVVNRNLDSLF
+369 RVINRNLDSLF
-380 RVFGADGYRTSFYHP
+380 RVFDADGYRTSFYHP

-416 FAKDMKNL
+416 FAKDMKDL

-437 GLIEEEFETAVSEGR
+437 GQIEQEFETAVSEGR

-466 YTADKYGEGYVF
+466 YTADKYGEGHTF
-478 PPVSTT
+478 APVSVT
-484 ADISPETRSML
+484 ADISDETRTML

-512 TAYFAEREEPVVLV
+512 TAYFAERSEPVVLV

-538 QKGYAELGSEVSIP
+538 QKGYAELGSEVAIA
-552 ENERED
+552 ENDRTD

-568 LWANDA
+568 IWTNAA
-574 AADTLNWSEAVAALD
+574 AADALD
-589 LPEDGVLSASFLG
+589 WEAAAKQLVLPEDGTVSAAFLG
-602 SVLLDLTGRAG
+602 SVLLDLTGRGG

-623 LRRIAPVVQKK
+623 VRRLVPVVQKK
-634 TYILAD
+634 IYIRTD
-640 GSVLPQRILNEQT
+640 GELIANRDLLERT
-653 DEASMELKDAVRK
+653 DETSAALKAAIRK

-671 YYKLKYAD
+671 YYKLKYAE

>member
-1 MSEFDTLK
+1 MKGLYVLK
-9 DLKADLKKKITEERQ
+9 EKRIYKRELPLW
-24 KDADRVFEEN
+24 
-34 LMNQV
+34 
-39 AENITADIPDVMV
+39 
-52 ENQAHQFLDNFKMQ
+52 
-66 LAQQGLQY
+66 GS
-74 DQYMKA
+74 
-80 TGTDEAQ
+80 
-87 LLADAKEPALKQ
+87 LLAAVLLAGCITLLALWCQPNALRTVLAGFKAQPLLIVLNALPIGLLLLAFAFLFRNVFYSGALVNFFVCALSLANRVKIEVRDEPVFPRDFAL
-99 VRMDLAMAAII
+99 VREVGSAMQSYDIRYPVTAII
-110 KEENIDATDE
+110 A
-120 EVAAEFQRMADQYGM
+120 
-135 DLETVKKYL
+135 
-144 QAEQVKDQLKSQKAI
+144 
-159 AVVVLTTVLLIGLGV
+159 VVLTTALLVGLGV

-180 VSFATLKAKLT
+180 VSFAALKAKLT
-191 KRDAVAVFP
+191 KRDAAAAFP

-226 ASNTLYN
+226 ASNDLYN
-233 SFRVSNAYYVPSVFN
+233 SFRVSNAYYVPAVFN

-275 AAGWE
+275 ATGWE
-280 TGGQTGL
+280 TGEQPGL
-287 GKDVSVILVMNEAFS
+287 GKDVNIIMVMNEAFS
-302 DLTDQSM
+302 DITDGSM
-309 FNWTEETD
+309 FNWAEGDD
-317 PLPNLHALQK
+317 PLPNLHALQN

-332 SGHIVVP
+332 TGHIVVP

-347 TEFDAL
+347 TEFDVL
-353 TGMQTTA
+353 TGMQTNA
-360 LSVTATSAM
+360 LSDTTTSAM
-369 RVVNRNLDSLF
+369 RVINRNLDSLF
-380 RVFGADGYRTSFYHP
+380 RVFDADGYRTSFYHP

-416 FAKDMKNL
+416 FAKDMKDL

-466 YTADKYGEGYVF
+466 YTADKYGEGHTF
-478 PPVSTT
+478 APVSVT
-484 ADISPETRSML
+484 ADISDETRTML

-512 TAYFAEREEPVVLV
+512 TAYFAERSEPVVLV

-538 QKGYAELGSEVSIP
+538 QKGYAELGSEVAIA
-552 ENERED
+552 ENDRTD

-568 LWANDA
+568 IWTNAA
-574 AADTLNWSEAVAALD
+574 AADALD
-589 LPEDGVLSASFLG
+589 WEAAAKQLALPEDGTVSAAFLG
-602 SVLLDLTGRAG
+602 SVLLDLTGRGG

-623 LRRIAPVVQKK
+623 VRRLVPVVQKK
-634 TYILAD
+634 IYILTD
-640 GSVLPQRILNEQT
+640 GELIANRDLLERT
-653 DEASMELKDAVRK
+653 DETAAALKAAIRK

-671 YYKLKYAD
+671 YYKLKYAE

>member
-1 MSEFDTLK
+1 MKEKRFH
-9 DLKADLKKKITEERQ
+9 KIELPLWGS
-24 KDADRVFEEN
+24 F
-34 LMNQV
+34 
-39 AENITADIPDVMV
+39 
-52 ENQAHQFLDNFKMQ
+52 
-66 LAQQGLQY
+66 
-74 DQYMKA
+74 
-80 TGTDEAQ
+80 
-87 LLADAKEPALKQ
+87 LLAVLLAGCITLLALWCQPNALRTVLAVFRGQPLLIVLNALPVGLLLLTFAFLFRNIFYSGALVNFFVCALSLANRVKIEVRDEPVFPRDFSLLRE
-99 VRMDLAMAAII
+99 VGSAIQSYDI
-110 KEENIDATDE
+110 RYP
-120 EVAAEFQRMADQYGM
+120 V
-135 DLETVKKYL
+135 
-144 QAEQVKDQLKSQKAI
+144 KAI
-159 AVVVLTTVLLIGLGV
+159 AVVALTTVLLIGLGV

-180 VSFATLKAKLT
+180 VSFAALKAKLT

-200 GRCWPE
+200 GRCWIE

-226 ASNTLYN
+226 ASNDLYN
-233 SFRVSNAYYVPSVFN
+233 SFRVSNAYYVPAVFN

-280 TGGQTGL
+280 TGEQPGL
-287 GKDVSVILVMNEAFS
+287 GKDVNIIMVMNEAFS
-302 DLTDQSM
+302 DITDGSM
-309 FNWTEETD
+309 FNWAEGDD
-317 PLPNLHALQK
+317 PLPNLHALQN

-332 SGHIVVP
+332 TGHIVVP

-347 TEFDAL
+347 TEFDVL
-353 TGMQTTA
+353 TGMQTNA
-360 LSVTATSAM
+360 LSDTTTSAM
-369 RVVNRNLDSLF
+369 RVINRNLDSLF

-407 RWLGAEHEV
+407 RWLGAENTV
-416 FAKDMKNL
+416 FAKDMQDP

-437 GLIEEEFETAVSEGR
+437 GQIEEEFETAVSEGR

-466 YTADKYGEGYVF
+466 YTADKYGEGHTF
-478 PPVSTT
+478 APVSVT
-484 ADISPETRSML
+484 ADISDETRTML

-512 TAYFAEREEPVVLV
+512 TAYFAERSEPVVLV

-538 QKGYAELGSEVSIP
+538 QKGYAELGSEVAIA
-552 ENERED
+552 ENDRTD

-568 LWANDA
+568 IWTNAA
-574 AADTLNWSEAVAALD
+574 AADALD
-589 LPEDGVLSASFLG
+589 WEAAAKQLALPEDGTVSAAFLG
-602 SVLLDLTGRAG
+602 SVLLDLTGRGG

-623 LRRIAPVVQKK
+623 VRRLVPVVQKK
-634 TYILAD
+634 TYILTD
-640 GSVLPQRILNEQT
+640 GELIANRDLLERT
-653 DEASMELKDAVRK
+653 DETAAALKAAIRK

-671 YYKLKYAD
+671 YYKLKYAE

>member
-1 MSEFDTLK
+1 MKEKRFH
-9 DLKADLKKKITEERQ
+9 KIELPLWGS
-24 KDADRVFEEN
+24 F
-34 LMNQV
+34 
-39 AENITADIPDVMV
+39 
-52 ENQAHQFLDNFKMQ
+52 
-66 LAQQGLQY
+66 
-74 DQYMKA
+74 
-80 TGTDEAQ
+80 
-87 LLADAKEPALKQ
+87 LLAVLLAGCITLLALWCQPNALRTVLAGFKAQPLLIVLNALPVGLLLLTFAFLFRNVFYSGALVNFFVCALSLANRVKIEVRDEPVFPRDFSLLRE
-99 VRMDLAMAAII
+99 VGSAIQSYDI
-110 KEENIDATDE
+110 RYP
-120 EVAAEFQRMADQYGM
+120 V
-135 DLETVKKYL
+135 
-144 QAEQVKDQLKSQKAI
+144 KAI
-159 AVVVLTTVLLIGLGV
+159 AVVVLTTALLVGLGV

-180 VSFATLKAKLT
+180 VSFAALKAKLT
-191 KRDAVAVFP
+191 KRDAAAAFP
-200 GRCWPE
+200 GRGWPE

-226 ASNTLYN
+226 ASNDLYN
-233 SFRVSNAYYVPSVFN
+233 SFRVSNAYYVPAVFN

-280 TGGQTGL
+280 TGEQSGL
-287 GKDVSVILVMNEAFS
+287 GKDVNIIMVMNEAFS
-302 DLTDQSM
+302 DITDDSM
-309 FNWTEETD
+309 FNWAEGDD
-317 PLPNLHALQK
+317 PLPNLHALQN

-332 SGHIVVP
+332 TGHIVVP

-347 TEFDAL
+347 TEFDVL
-353 TGMQTTA
+353 TGMQTNA
-360 LSVTATSAM
+360 LSDTTTSAM
-369 RVVNRNLDSLF
+369 RVINRNLDSLF
-380 RVFGADGYRTSFYHP
+380 RVFDADGYRTSFYHP

-416 FAKDMKNL
+416 FAKDMKDL

-466 YTADKYGEGYVF
+466 YTADKYGEGHTF
-478 PPVSTT
+478 APVSVT
-484 ADISPETRSML
+484 ADISDETRTML

-512 TAYFAEREEPVVLV
+512 TAYFAERSEPVVLV

-538 QKGYAELGSEVSIP
+538 QKGYAELGSEVAIA
-552 ENERED
+552 ENDRTD

-568 LWANDA
+568 IWTNAADALDWEA
-574 AADTLNWSEAVAALD
+574 AAKQLA
-589 LPEDGVLSASFLG
+589 LPEDGTVSAAFLG
-602 SVLLDLTGRAG
+602 SVLLDLTDRAG

-671 YYKLKYAD
+671 YYKLKYAE

>member
-1 MSEFDTLK
+1 MKEKRFH
-9 DLKADLKKKITEERQ
+9 KIE
-24 KDADRVFEEN
+24 
-34 LMNQV
+34 L
-39 AENITADIPDVMV
+39 P
-52 ENQAHQFLDNFKMQ
+52 LW
-66 LAQQGLQY
+66 GS
-74 DQYMKA
+74 
-80 TGTDEAQ
+80 
-87 LLADAKEPALKQ
+87 LLAAVLLAGCITLLALWCQPNALRTVLAGFKAQPLLIVLNALPIGLLLLAFAFLFRNVFYSGALVNFFVCALSLANRVKIEVRDEPVFPRDFSLLRE
-99 VRMDLAMAAII
+99 VGSAIQSFDI
-110 KEENIDATDE
+110 RYP
-120 EVAAEFQRMADQYGM
+120 V
-135 DLETVKKYL
+135 
-144 QAEQVKDQLKSQKAI
+144 KAI
-159 AVVVLTTVLLIGLGV
+159 AVVVLTTALLVGLGV

-180 VSFATLKAKLT
+180 VSFAALKAKLT
-191 KRDAVAVFP
+191 KRDAAAAFP

-226 ASNTLYN
+226 ASNDLYN
-233 SFRVSNAYYVPSVFN
+233 SFRVSNAYYVPAVFN

-275 AAGWE
+275 ATGWE
-280 TGGQTGL
+280 TGEQPGL
-287 GKDVSVILVMNEAFS
+287 GKDVNIIMVMNEAFS
-302 DLTDQSM
+302 DITDGSM
-309 FNWTEETD
+309 FNWAEGDD
-317 PLPNLHALQK
+317 PLPNLHALQN

-332 SGHIVVP
+332 TGHIVVP

-347 TEFDAL
+347 TEFDVL
-353 TGMQTTA
+353 TGMQTNA
-360 LSVTATSAM
+360 LSDTTTSAM
-369 RVVNRNLDSLF
+369 RVINRNLDSLF
-380 RVFGADGYRTSFYHP
+380 RAFDADGYRTSFYHP

-416 FAKDMKNL
+416 FAKDMKDL

-466 YTADKYGEGYVF
+466 YTADKYGEGHTF
-478 PPVSTT
+478 APVSVT
-484 ADISPETRSML
+484 ADISDETRTML

-512 TAYFAEREEPVVLV
+512 TAYFAERSEPVVLV

-538 QKGYAELGSEVSIP
+538 QKGYAELGSEVAIA
-552 ENERED
+552 ENDRTD

-568 LWANDA
+568 IWTNAA
-574 AADTLNWSEAVAALD
+574 AADALD
-589 LPEDGVLSASFLG
+589 WEAAAKQLVLPEDGTVSAAFLG
-602 SVLLDLTGRAG
+602 SVLLDLTGRSG
-613 ESPWFDFLSS
+613 ENPWFDFLSS

-634 TYILAD
+634 TYILTD
-640 GSVLPQRILNEQT
+640 GELIANRDLLERT
-653 DEASMELKDAVRK
+653 DETAAALKAAIRK

-671 YYKLKYAD
+671 YYKLKYAE

>member
-1 MSEFDTLK
+1 MKEKRFH
-9 DLKADLKKKITEERQ
+9 KIELPLWGS
-24 KDADRVFEEN
+24 F
-34 LMNQV
+34 
-39 AENITADIPDVMV
+39 
-52 ENQAHQFLDNFKMQ
+52 
-66 LAQQGLQY
+66 
-74 DQYMKA
+74 
-80 TGTDEAQ
+80 
-87 LLADAKEPALKQ
+87 LLAVLLAGCITLLALWCQPNALRSVLAVFRGQPLLIVLNALPVGLLLLTFAFLFRNVFYSGALVNFFVCALSLANRVKIEVRDEPVFPRDFAL
-99 VRMDLAMAAII
+99 VREVGSAMQSYDIRYPVTAII
-110 KEENIDATDE
+110 A
-120 EVAAEFQRMADQYGM
+120 
-135 DLETVKKYL
+135 
-144 QAEQVKDQLKSQKAI
+144 
-159 AVVVLTTVLLIGLGV
+159 VVLTTALLVGLGV

-180 VSFATLKAKLT
+180 VSFAALKAKLT
-191 KRDAVAVFP
+191 KRDAAAAFP

-226 ASNTLYN
+226 ASNDLYN

-280 TGGQTGL
+280 TGEQSGL
-287 GKDVSVILVMNEAFS
+287 GKDVNIIMVMNDAFS
-302 DLTDQSM
+302 DITDGSM
-309 FNWTEETD
+309 FNWAEGDD
-317 PLPNLHALQK
+317 PLPNLHALQN

-332 SGHIVVP
+332 TGHIVVP

-347 TEFDAL
+347 TEFDVL
-353 TGMQTTA
+353 TGMQTNA
-360 LSVTATSAM
+360 LSDTTTSAM
-369 RVVNRNLDSLF
+369 RVINRNLDSLF
-380 RVFGADGYRTSFYHP
+380 RVFDADGYRTSFYHP

-416 FAKDMKNL
+416 FAKDMKDL

-437 GLIEEEFETAVSEGR
+437 GQIEQEFETAVSEGR

-466 YTADKYGEGYVF
+466 YTADKYGEGHTF
-478 PPVSTT
+478 APVSVT
-484 ADISPETRSML
+484 ADISDETRTML

-512 TAYFAEREEPVVLV
+512 TAYFAERSEPVVLV

-538 QKGYAELGSEVSIP
+538 QKGYAELGSEVAIA
-552 ENERED
+552 ENDRTD

-568 LWANDA
+568 IWTNAA
-574 AADTLNWSEAVAALD
+574 AADALD
-589 LPEDGVLSASFLG
+589 WEAAAKQLALPEDGTVSAAFLG
-602 SVLLDLTGRAG
+602 SVLLDLTGRGG

-623 LRRIAPVVQKK
+623 VRRLVPVVQKK
-634 TYILAD
+634 IYILTD
-640 GSVLPQRILNEQT
+640 GELIANRDLLERT
-653 DEASMELKDAVRK
+653 DETAAALKAAIRK

-671 YYKLKYAD
+671 YYKLKYAE

>member
-1 MSEFDTLK
+1 MKGLYVLK
-9 DLKADLKKKITEERQ
+9 EKRIYKRELPLW
-24 KDADRVFEEN
+24 
-34 LMNQV
+34 
-39 AENITADIPDVMV
+39 
-52 ENQAHQFLDNFKMQ
+52 
-66 LAQQGLQY
+66 GS
-74 DQYMKA
+74 
-80 TGTDEAQ
+80 
-87 LLADAKEPALKQ
+87 LLAAVLLAGCITLLALWCQPNALRTVLAGFKAQPLLIVLNALPIGLLLLAFAFLFRNVFYSGALVNFFVCALSLANRVKIEVRDEPVFPRDFSLLRE
-99 VRMDLAMAAII
+99 VGSAIQSYDI
-110 KEENIDATDE
+110 RYP
-120 EVAAEFQRMADQYGM
+120 V
-135 DLETVKKYL
+135 
-144 QAEQVKDQLKSQKAI
+144 KAI
-159 AVVVLTTVLLIGLGV
+159 AVVVLTTALLVGLGV

-180 VSFATLKAKLT
+180 VSFAALKAKLT
-191 KRDAVAVFP
+191 KRDAAAAFP
-200 GRCWPE
+200 GRGWPE

-226 ASNTLYN
+226 ASNDLYN
-233 SFRVSNAYYVPSVFN
+233 SFRVSNAYYVPAVFN

-280 TGGQTGL
+280 TGEQSGL
-287 GKDVSVILVMNEAFS
+287 GKDVNIIMVMNEAFS
-302 DLTDQSM
+302 DITDGSM
-309 FNWTEETD
+309 FNWAEGDD
-317 PLPNLHALQK
+317 PLPNLHALQN

-332 SGHIVVP
+332 TGHIVVP

-347 TEFDAL
+347 TEFDVL
-353 TGMQTTA
+353 TGMQTNA
-360 LSVTATSAM
+360 LSDTTTSAM
-369 RVVNRNLDSLF
+369 RVINRNLDSLF
-380 RVFGADGYRTSFYHP
+380 RAFDADGYRTSFYHP

-416 FAKDMKNL
+416 FAKDMKDL

-466 YTADKYGEGYVF
+466 YTADKYGEGHTF
-478 PPVSTT
+478 APVSVT
-484 ADISPETRSML
+484 ADISDETRTML

-512 TAYFAEREEPVVLV
+512 TAYFAERSEPVVLV

-538 QKGYAELGSEVSIP
+538 QKGYAELGSEVAIA
-552 ENERED
+552 ENDRTD

-568 LWANDA
+568 IWTNAA
-574 AADTLNWSEAVAALD
+574 AADALD
-589 LPEDGVLSASFLG
+589 WEAAAKQLALPEDGTVSAAFLG
-602 SVLLDLTGRAG
+602 SVLLDLTGRGG

-623 LRRIAPVVQKK
+623 VRRLVPVVQKK
-634 TYILAD
+634 IYILTD
-640 GSVLPQRILNEQT
+640 GELIANRDLLERT
-653 DEASMELKDAVRK
+653 DETAAALKAAIRK

-671 YYKLKYAD
+671 YYKLKYAE

>member
-1 MSEFDTLK
+1 MKGLYVLK
-9 DLKADLKKKITEERQ
+9 EKRIYKRELPLW
-24 KDADRVFEEN
+24 
-34 LMNQV
+34 
-39 AENITADIPDVMV
+39 
-52 ENQAHQFLDNFKMQ
+52 
-66 LAQQGLQY
+66 GS
-74 DQYMKA
+74 
-80 TGTDEAQ
+80 
-87 LLADAKEPALKQ
+87 LLAAVLLAGCITLLALWCQPNALRTVLAGVKAQPLLIVLNALPIGLLLLAFAFLFRNVFYSGALVNFFVCALSLANRVKIEVRDEPVFPRDFSLLRE
-99 VRMDLAMAAII
+99 VGSAIQSYDI
-110 KEENIDATDE
+110 RYP
-120 EVAAEFQRMADQYGM
+120 V
-135 DLETVKKYL
+135 
-144 QAEQVKDQLKSQKAI
+144 KAI
-159 AVVVLTTVLLIGLGV
+159 AVVVLTTALLIGLGV

-180 VSFATLKAKLT
+180 VSLAALKAKLT

-226 ASNTLYN
+226 ASNDLYN

-275 AAGWE
+275 ATGWE
-280 TGGQTGL
+280 TGEQPGL
-287 GKDVSVILVMNEAFS
+287 GKDVNIIMVMNEAFS
-302 DLTDQSM
+302 DITDGSM
-309 FNWTEETD
+309 FNWAEGDD

-347 TEFDAL
+347 TEFDVL
-353 TGMQTTA
+353 TGMQTNA

-538 QKGYAELGSEVSIP
+538 QLAYAELGSEVAIA
-552 ENERED
+552 ENDRTD

-568 LWANDA
+568 IWTNAA
-574 AADTLNWSEAVAALD
+574 AADALD
-589 LPEDGVLSASFLG
+589 WEAAARQLVLPEDGTVSAAFLG
-602 SVLLDLTGRAG
+602 SVLLDLTGRGG

-623 LRRIAPVVQKK
+623 VRRLVPVVQKK
-634 TYILAD
+634 IYILTD
-640 GSVLPQRILNEQT
+640 GELIANRDLLERT
-653 DEASMELKDAVRK
+653 DETAAALKAAIRK

>member
-1 MSEFDTLK
+1 MKGLYVLK
-9 DLKADLKKKITEERQ
+9 EKRIYKRELPLW
-24 KDADRVFEEN
+24 
-34 LMNQV
+34 
-39 AENITADIPDVMV
+39 
-52 ENQAHQFLDNFKMQ
+52 
-66 LAQQGLQY
+66 GS
-74 DQYMKA
+74 
-80 TGTDEAQ
+80 
-87 LLADAKEPALKQ
+87 LLAAVLLAGCITLLALWCQPNALRTVLAVFKAQPLLIVLNALPIGLLLLACAFLFRNIFYSGALVNFFVCALSLANRVKIEVRDEPVFPRDFSLLRE
-99 VRMDLAMAAII
+99 VGSAIQSFDI
-110 KEENIDATDE
+110 RYP
-120 EVAAEFQRMADQYGM
+120 V
-135 DLETVKKYL
+135 
-144 QAEQVKDQLKSQKAI
+144 KAI
-159 AVVVLTTVLLIGLGV
+159 AVVVLTTALLVGLGV
-174 LFPSRP
+174 LFPSHP
-180 VSFATLKAKLT
+180 VSFAALKAKLT
-191 KRDAVAVFP
+191 KRDAAAAFP

-226 ASNTLYN
+226 ASNDLYN
-233 SFRVSNAYYVPSVFN
+233 SFRVSNAYYVPAVFN

-280 TGGQTGL
+280 TGEQSGL
-287 GKDVSVILVMNEAFS
+287 GKDVNIIMVMNEAFS
-302 DLTDQSM
+302 DITDGSM
-309 FNWTEETD
+309 FNWAEGDD
-317 PLPNLHALQK
+317 PLPNLHALQN

-332 SGHIVVP
+332 TGHIVVP

-347 TEFDAL
+347 TEFDVL
-353 TGMQTTA
+353 TGMQTNA
-360 LSVTATSAM
+360 LSDTTTSAM
-369 RVVNRNLDSLF
+369 RVINRNLDSLF
-380 RVFGADGYRTSFYHP
+380 RVFDADGYRTSFYHP

-416 FAKDMKNL
+416 FAKDMKDL

-466 YTADKYGEGYVF
+466 YTADKYGEGHTF
-478 PPVSTT
+478 APVSVT
-484 ADISPETRSML
+484 ADISDETRTML

-512 TAYFAEREEPVVLV
+512 TAYFAERSEPVVLV

-538 QKGYAELGSEVSIP
+538 QKGYAELGSEVAIA
-552 ENERED
+552 ENDRTD

-568 LWANDA
+568 IWTNAA
-574 AADTLNWSEAVAALD
+574 AADALD
-589 LPEDGVLSASFLG
+589 WEAAAKQLVLPEDGTVSAAFLG
-602 SVLLDLTGRAG
+602 SVLLDLTDRAG

-623 LRRIAPVVQKK
+623 VRRLVPVVQKK
-634 TYILAD
+634 IYILTD
-640 GSVLPQRILNEQT
+640 GELIANRDLLERT
-653 DEASMELKDAVRK
+653 DETAAALKAAIRK

-671 YYKLKYAD
+671 YYKLKYAE

>member
-1 MSEFDTLK
+1 MKGLYVLK
-9 DLKADLKKKITEERQ
+9 EKRIYKRELPLW
-24 KDADRVFEEN
+24 
-34 LMNQV
+34 
-39 AENITADIPDVMV
+39 
-52 ENQAHQFLDNFKMQ
+52 
-66 LAQQGLQY
+66 GS
-74 DQYMKA
+74 
-80 TGTDEAQ
+80 
-87 LLADAKEPALKQ
+87 LLAAVLLAGCITLLALWCQPNALRTVLAGFKAQPLLIVLNALPIGLLLLAFAFLFRNVFYSGALVNFFVCALSLANRVKIEVRDEPVFPRDFSLLRE
-99 VRMDLAMAAII
+99 VGSAIQSFDI
-110 KEENIDATDE
+110 RYP
-120 EVAAEFQRMADQYGM
+120 V
-135 DLETVKKYL
+135 
-144 QAEQVKDQLKSQKAI
+144 KAI
-159 AVVVLTTVLLIGLGV
+159 AVVVLTTALLVGLGV

-180 VSFATLKAKLT
+180 VSFAALKAKLT
-191 KRDAVAVFP
+191 KRDAAAAFP

-226 ASNTLYN
+226 ASNDLYN
-233 SFRVSNAYYVPSVFN
+233 SFRVSNAYYVPAVFN

-275 AAGWE
+275 ATGWE
-280 TGGQTGL
+280 TGEQPGL
-287 GKDVSVILVMNEAFS
+287 GKDVNIIMVMNEAFS
-302 DLTDQSM
+302 DITDGSM
-309 FNWTEETD
+309 FNWAEGDD
-317 PLPNLHALQK
+317 PLPNLHALQN

-332 SGHIVVP
+332 TGHIVVP

-347 TEFDAL
+347 TEFDVL
-353 TGMQTTA
+353 TGMQTNA
-360 LSVTATSAM
+360 LSDTTTSAM
-369 RVVNRNLDSLF
+369 RVINRNLDSLF
-380 RVFGADGYRTSFYHP
+380 RVFDADGYRTSFYHP

-416 FAKDMKNL
+416 FAKDMKDL

-437 GLIEEEFETAVSEGR
+437 GQIEQEFETAVSEGR

-466 YTADKYGEGYVF
+466 YTADKYGEGHTF
-478 PPVSTT
+478 APVSVT
-484 ADISPETRSML
+484 ADISDETRTML

-512 TAYFAEREEPVVLV
+512 TAYFAERSEPVVLV

-538 QKGYAELGSEVSIP
+538 QKGYAELGSEVAIA
-552 ENERED
+552 ENDRTD

-568 LWANDA
+568 IWTNAA
-574 AADTLNWSEAVAALD
+574 AADALD
-589 LPEDGVLSASFLG
+589 WEAAAKQLVLPEDGTVSAAFLG
-602 SVLLDLTGRAG
+602 SVLLDLTGRGG

-623 LRRIAPVVQKK
+623 VRRLVPVVQKK
-634 TYILAD
+634 IYIRTD
-640 GSVLPQRILNEQT
+640 GELIANRDLLERT
-653 DEASMELKDAVRK
+653 DETSAALKAAIRK

-671 YYKLKYAD
+671 YYKLKYAE

>member
-1 MSEFDTLK
+1 MKGLYVLK
-9 DLKADLKKKITEERQ
+9 EKRIYKRELPLW
-24 KDADRVFEEN
+24 
-34 LMNQV
+34 
-39 AENITADIPDVMV
+39 
-52 ENQAHQFLDNFKMQ
+52 
-66 LAQQGLQY
+66 GS
-74 DQYMKA
+74 
-80 TGTDEAQ
+80 
-87 LLADAKEPALKQ
+87 LLAAVLLAGCITLLALWCQPNALRSVLAVFRGQPLLIVLNALPIGLLLLAFAFLFRNIFYSGALVNFFVCALSLANRVKIEVRDEPVFPRDFSLLRE
-99 VRMDLAMAAII
+99 VGSAIQSFDI
-110 KEENIDATDE
+110 RYP
-120 EVAAEFQRMADQYGM
+120 V
-135 DLETVKKYL
+135 
-144 QAEQVKDQLKSQKAI
+144 KAI
-159 AVVVLTTVLLIGLGV
+159 AVVVLTTALLVGLGV

-180 VSFATLKAKLT
+180 VSFAALKAKLT
-191 KRDAVAVFP
+191 KRDAAAAFP

-226 ASNTLYN
+226 ASNDLYN
-233 SFRVSNAYYVPSVFN
+233 SFRVSNAYYVPAVFN

-275 AAGWE
+275 ATGWE
-280 TGGQTGL
+280 TGEQPGL
-287 GKDVSVILVMNEAFS
+287 GKDVNIIMVMNEAFS
-302 DLTDQSM
+302 DITDGSM
-309 FNWTEETD
+309 FNWAEGDD
-317 PLPNLHALQK
+317 PLPNLHALQN

-332 SGHIVVP
+332 TGHIVVP

-347 TEFDAL
+347 TEFDVL
-353 TGMQTTA
+353 TGMQTNA
-360 LSVTATSAM
+360 LSDTTTSAM
-369 RVVNRNLDSLF
+369 RVINRNLDSLF
-380 RVFGADGYRTSFYHP
+380 RVFDADGYRTSFYHP

-416 FAKDMKNL
+416 FAKDMKDL

-466 YTADKYGEGYVF
+466 YTADKYGEGHTF
-478 PPVSTT
+478 APVSVT
-484 ADISPETRSML
+484 ADISDETRTML

-512 TAYFAEREEPVVLV
+512 TAYFAERSEPVVLV

-538 QKGYAELGSEVSIP
+538 QKGYAELGSEVAIA
-552 ENERED
+552 ENDRTD

-568 LWANDA
+568 IWTNAA
-574 AADTLNWSEAVAALD
+574 AADALD
-589 LPEDGVLSASFLG
+589 WEAAAKQLALPEDGAVSAAFLG
-602 SVLLDLTGRAG
+602 SVLLDLTGRGG

-623 LRRIAPVVQKK
+623 VRRLVPVVQKK
-634 TYILAD
+634 IYILTD
-640 GSVLPQRILNEQT
+640 GELIANRDLLERT
-653 DEASMELKDAVRK
+653 DETAAALKAAIRK

-671 YYKLKYAD
+671 YYKLKYAE